1 MQLQS
6 EASESLVLIV
16 GMFAISIPV
25 SLVAI
30 ACADGSWAVLVLAV
44 VAMLAVG
51 GGALTFVMLLAG
63 DAFESAEAEPAE

>member
-1 MQLQS
+1 MQG
-6 EASESLVLIV
+6 EASATLVLIV

-30 ACADGSWAVLVLAV
+30 ACTGGSWAVLVLAV
-44 VAMLAVG
+44 IAMLAVG

-63 DAFESAEAEPAE
+63 DAFEPAEPEPAE